1 MRITTRK
8 GAVPLFLK
16 QPGGKRG
23 TAPFRA
29 FWLAGGCLVALWA
42 MAAVSAPMHAQ
53 SPQPPVPTATAQPP
67 QTPVPTTAAQP
78 PQTPVPTTTAQEPQV
93 PAPAPDQAQAAP
105 TSVLDGVYTPEQA
118 KRGEELYGQFCASCH
133 GPALG
138 GGEMAPALTGGD
150 FATDWIGLTLNDL
163 FERIRVSMPQDQPGA
178 LSRQQNA
185 DVLAFMLSAAKYPA
199 GKTELPK
206 EAEVLKTIK
215 YEAPKAQPR

>member
-1 MRITTRK
+1 MIRRM
-8 GAVPLFLK
+8 
-16 QPGGKRG
+16 
-23 TAPFRA
+23 TAFQM
-29 FWLAGGCLVALWA
+29 AGGCLVALWA
-42 MAAVSAPMHAQ
+42 LAAVSAPMHAQ
-53 SPQPPVPTATAQPP
+53 SPQPPATTVQPP
-67 QTPVPTTAAQP
+67 QPPVPP
-78 PQTPVPTTTAQEPQV
+78 TTAQEPQP
-93 PAPAPDQAQAAP
+93 PAPAADQTQAAP

-185 DVLAFMLSAAKYPA
+185 DVLAFMLSAAKYPP

-215 YEAPKAQPR
+215 YEAPKQ

>member
-53 SPQPPVPTATAQPP
+53 SPQPPA
-67 QTPVPTTAAQP
+67 PTTMQP
-78 PQTPVPTTTAQEPQV
+78 PQTPVPTTTAQEPQT
-93 PAPAPDQAQAAP
+93 PAPAADQAQGAP

>member
-1 MRITTRK
+1 MKMKVTMFHVT
-8 GAVPLFLK
+8 GA
-16 QPGGKRG
+16 
-23 TAPFRA
+23 
-29 FWLAGGCLVALWA
+29 CLVGLWA
-42 MAAVSAPMHAQ
+42 LAAVSAPMHAQ
-53 SPQPPVPTATAQPP
+53 SVQPPVPTATAQEP
-67 QTPVPTTAAQP
+67 QTPTAP
-78 PQTPVPTTTAQEPQV
+78 PPAADQTM
-93 PAPAPDQAQAAP
+93 QAAP

-118 KRGEELYGQFCASCH
+118 NRGQELYGQFCASCH

-138 GGEMAPALTGGD
+138 GGEMAPALIGGD

-206 EAEVLKTIK
+206 ETEVLKTIK
-215 YEAPKAQPR
+215 YEALK